1 MAIMPASSV
10 TPTLMPETVLPCS
23 GSQNVFVEAART
35 GATTSAHGP
44 VGYRSQLLS
53 GVAKLEHVSVLRLE
67 SVR

>member
-1 MAIMPASSV
+1 MVSV
-10 TPTLMPETVLPCS
+10 SFGSRTRVPETLLPRS
-23 GSQNVFVEAART
+23 GSQNVFVEVART
-35 GATTSAHGP
+35 GATTSAHGT